1 MIEMLW
7 VPRTMIDVRQG
18 DRIRLKG
25 TEAIVS
31 SALCL
36 HWHAVIKT
44 KADSAYWDTLPCPW
58 TGVRMRLLGRER
70 LYEFPEDMSVDIHLT
85 QHEVS
90 MLESMGWQSR
100 VAVLTSAAEELSR
113 AVSS

>member
-1 MIEMLW
+1 MLW